1 MVKLHGNCK
10 STAVPGSLFFIS
22 NSPRWKGRGVD
33 HIAGKLR
40 HRGIVFA
47 RKAQELG
54 ELYDEYLKR
63 QDTTLAQMGY
73 VMEQVQAAAL
83 TEFRVRKKAPS
94 AWRE

>member
-73 VMEQVQAAAL
+73 VMEQVKAAPL
-83 TEFRVRKKAPS
+83 TEFTIRKKTPP